1 MDESS
6 RRAVLCGLGAG
17 LAGVLAGCAG
27 RAPVTGTDRPTET
40 QAPSTPE
47 DSTADPAFWG
57 WLPRPAAVG
66 GDYSFGSV
74 AVPDAR
80 SAGLARDRL
89 APSRFTP
96 PQVHDVLSSTTD
108 LLTVST
114 GSVAGGILQGDFDPD
129 DLSSALE
136 SAGFAPGEHGVYT
149 GERLAFAPES
159 SLIRWADDPAGPAAL
174 VGVLGEQVGASGEGY
189 VTTTP
194 PVERALSAIH
204 TTPSRFGRPIDVDGG
219 PFDTARFLANGIGPS
234 GESIGW
240 TSALAFDGT
249 VPEDA
254 AAGYRQQFADRA
266 GFENVR
272 ARTEAGLLVVE
283 AETSADRATA
293 TQPL

>member
-6 RRAVLCGLGAG
+6 RRAVLSGLGAG
-17 LAGVLAGCAG
+17 IAGVLAGCAG
-27 RAPVTGTDRPTET
+27 RAPVTGTDRPIET

-47 DSTADPAFWG
+47 ESTPDPAFWG

-89 APSRFTP
+89 APARFTP
-96 PQVHDVLSSTTD
+96 PQVHDVLGSTTE

-114 GSVAGGILQGDFDPD
+114 GSIAGGVLHGEFDPD

-136 SAGFAPGEHGVYT
+136 SAGFAPGDDGILT

-174 VGVLGEQVGASGEGY
+174 IGTLGDQVAASDETY
-189 VTTTP
+189 VTTAP
-194 PVERALSAIH
+194 PVERALSAIRG
-204 TTPSRFGRPIDVDGG
+204 TPARFGRPIDVEGG
-219 PFDTARFLANGIGPS
+219 PFDTAQFLANGIGPS
-234 GESIGW
+234 GASIGW
-240 TSALAFDGT
+240 TSALAFDGA
-249 VPEDA
+249 VPADA
-254 AAGYRQQFADRA
+254 AAGYRQQFVDRS

-272 ARTEAGLLVVE
+272 ARTEAGLLVVA
-283 AETSADRATA
+283 AETTADRATA
-293 TQPL
+293 TNPL